1 MVKVSDIAIQKLL
14 DVLIEEQKPYIRFG
28 LQGGGCSGFQYYF
41 LVEETKE
48 DDDFVIIIGDKE
60 MLVDA
65 ASMMYLTDMEID
77 YKEELMQ
84 EGFVFSNPSAVSTCG
99 CGSSASF

>member
-1 MVKVSDIAIQKLL
+1 MVKISETAKSKLIN
-14 DVLIEEQKPYIRFG
+14 VLIDEQKPYIRFG
-28 LQGGGCSGFQYYF
+28 LQGAGCSGFQYYF
-41 LVEETKE
+41 LVEEIKEE
-48 DDDFVIIIGDKE
+48 DDFIVPIGDHE
-60 MLVDA
+60 MLIDA
-65 ASMMYLTDMEID
+65 ASMMYLSDMEID